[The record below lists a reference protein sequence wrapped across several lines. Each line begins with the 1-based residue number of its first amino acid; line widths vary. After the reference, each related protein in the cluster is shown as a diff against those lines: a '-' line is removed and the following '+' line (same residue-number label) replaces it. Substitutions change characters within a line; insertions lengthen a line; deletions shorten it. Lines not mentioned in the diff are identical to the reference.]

1 MEVINTEILISS
13 LFRAGFDK
21 VDSLLFTFTLAKISI
36 NNCKNK
42 LFQFKDRELGILFNK
57 YVDSKNFVFK
67 LKDGYTLTTRIK
79 VNNYV
84 VPLAMALNTNSLL
97 VDYLNNLDFSEI
109 ILKKARFLGIK
120 NTLEIDEDRF
130 SHKEIEILKQLMLD
144 KQNVKVK
151 KNNIIYY

>member
-151 KNNIIYY
+151 KII